1 MAGLLGD
8 LRHDYRALNMELKRR
23 LSNGWTIRL
32 EGVATLSAD
41 PRDPTYAGRRDSFA
55 GADFTFSF

>member
-23 LSNGWTIRL
+23 LSDSWTIRL

-41 PRDPTYAGRRDSFA
+41 PKDLTYSGRRDSFA
-55 GADFTFSF
+55 GVDFTFSF